1 MCYRFRGFEARS
13 DMIEKLGEYAQ
24 HHVSLGH
31 FLTAV
36 LENNLSEAVGHADD
50 DNLRNLP
57 AFVGYLYNEM
67 PSPCWGSPE
76 KVKAWLEAP
85 RCDTPKSS
93 TP

>member
-1 MCYRFRGFEARS
+1 MSYTFLGYEARTQ
-13 DMIEKLGEYAQ
+13 MIAALDRYAQ
-24 HHVSLGH
+24 HRQPVGD

-85 RCDTPKSS
+85 R
-93 TP
+93 